1 MDKQVKSILK
11 RTAAAALSAALVL
24 TMGLGAVPSVV
35 YAGDL
40 SGTEAWNES
49 REVKIDLSEIASMSA
64 KTYGPQGDGDTL
76 EASFDGDTTTYTN
89 SNYNDPAN
97 GKPQVYTFN
106 FADTVDLC
114 KVRIHPRNSGGAV
127 GNGAPNSCTVEVS
140 TDGVQ
145 YTQVAQSAVTDTS
158 LTWTDIAF
166 AAVPASSVRL
176 TLDSAH
182 ENVVTTGEVELY
194 KLVSEPSGADK
205 TELDTAISTIAAK
218 MEGLDKADYVT
229 ATWEALETALSA
241 AQAVSADPN
250 ATEEQVAGAL
260 ADLQAADTGLSVLV
274 SPVYMTDFV
283 SYENGRVTVE
293 LNGPTNYI
301 PDGSTKWTY
310 EYKDGRHLLY
320 TDDWD
325 NNALT
330 SGETENYR
338 EVCIYDLNKK
348 NPEWSYIYIDED
360 GNGTIAG
367 TSYNAEKPK
376 GTLIAGGKE
385 YDISNSGDLEEIEGL
400 KFTATPVVTLKGI
413 NLSDISR
420 QRTGVGEDAVDVEV
434 TDPTRTSV
442 EIPLVNQK
450 GSAASGN
457 YQIFANWADGK
468 TALYYNIKIDSVNII
483 DRSALE
489 EVIEIAEA
497 LTESD
502 YTPDSWAAMQEKLA
516 AAKDVFGDCI
526 ATKTEV
532 ADAAEQLN
540 TAVADLAAAA
550 PQVDKSELQALYDEV
565 KDATFTY
572 PDNSY
577 YEKFTKALTSAA
589 DILENQEADQ
599 ETVDSAHDN
608 LERFY
613 WLNMVNDK
621 VAYYNFNKQGEDGRF
636 VYDDRPTESILPV
649 VAAFLEGRNSSAN
662 WTTERLVNC
671 YNRFVEA
678 EKLIQEPTPDALG
691 VQVGLNVDAADADN
705 PGYFEITGE
714 EAVEENGKTMI
725 KVSFNFVND
734 GIDSVTGK
742 DIGAYSLSTMTKAN
756 FRVRYTRPEGGS
768 VTKFVSDDSLDS
780 LDGSWSKGV
789 TGEVTVEPGSTVNL
803 EMYYNSDDTFM
814 PGYYKVI
821 SPAPEADKSKLQE
834 LYEEASA
841 AEFKYPDATLTKY
854 FNDALTDAKA
864 VLDAADAT
872 QEEVDSAYYYL
883 EKYYWQNV
891 IEDKVAYYNPT
902 KNGED
907 GRFDYSDKV
916 TQSILPLLSAYQQT
930 HNVNNNTEMDKL
942 SSYYEI
948 WEEAEKCTPETAD
961 EDMRGVEVGINT
973 SADGF
978 DTKDALSSGNTGHFE
993 ITGQEFTADSTG
1005 KVSVK
1010 VTFQF
1015 INDGLNPVTGAEADE
1030 YSLSEMNKASCRVT
1044 YESPSGKG
1052 SKGVTVT
1059 DRSKSSLTGEFT
1071 VDQDSVI
1078 SLSLED
1084 STMLGFFKV
1093 QKFTSADKTELEKVI
1108 AEAAETIAQE
1118 YNYIK
1123 NDNWDAL
1130 ITSYEKAEEI
1140 YNDPL
1145 AGQDEVNAA
1154 SLELVGRLAFVTY
1167 ETTPP
1172 EAVFVVNG
1180 SEQEITENVLIGGD
1194 FDLKF
1199 TDNGRLY
1206 QFLLNGR
1213 EFEITGT
1220 EDTAAFSEIESA
1232 LNEGNG
1238 EDGKN
1243 ILTVRD
1249 SVPPLSDIYL
1259 TEVTYTFYFDQTA
1272 PETEV
1277 SYSTTEL
1284 TNGDVTVTVTSNEAL
1299 DAGAV
1304 PEGWTLSDDGMT
1316 LTKTYESNAE
1326 ENITVKD
1333 LAGNESEVAVAIA
1346 NIDKT
1351 PLTLGT
1357 PEYIENEDGSV
1368 TVQIKVDSDIDL
1380 TKLPEGWTYA
1390 DGSVTKTFEKSAEE
1404 SVTLYDEAGNVSSAT
1419 VKVTISDKTDE
1430 QKPGDDGKKPGSD
1443 EGKPSDS
1450 QKPAGDK
1457 DTAKTAVKTGDE
1469 SSPVI
1474 WAVVLIAACAAA
1486 AAVIVVRK
1494 KRK

>member
-11 RTAAAALSAALVL
+11 RTAAAALSAAMVL
-24 TMGLGAVPSVV
+24 TMGLGAVPSAV

-40 SGTEAWNES
+40 SGAEARNES

-293 LNGPTNYI
+293 LNGPTDYI

-325 NNALT
+325 NDALT

-400 KFTATPVVTLKGI
+400 KFTATPVVILKGI
-413 NLSDISR
+413 NLSDVSR
-420 QRTGVGEDAVDVEV
+420 QRTGVGEAAVDVEV

-450 GSAASGN
+450 GSAASGK
-457 YQIFANWADGK
+457 YSISTHWADGK
-468 TALYYNIKIDSVNII
+468 VLYYNVKINSVSII
-483 DRSALE
+483 DRSGLE
-489 EVIEIAEA
+489 EAIEAAEA
-497 LTESD
+497 LTETD

-516 AAKDVFGDCI
+516 AAKDVLGDCI

-550 PQVDKSELQALYDEV
+550 PKVDKSELQALYDEV
-565 KDATFTY
+565 KDAAFTY

-577 YEKFTKALTSAA
+577 YEKFTTALTNAA

-649 VAAFLEGRNSSAN
+649 VAAFLEGHNSSAS

-725 KVSFNFVND
+725 KVSFDFVND

-883 EKYYWQNV
+883 EKHYWQNV

-1130 ITSYEKAEEI
+1130 IASYEKAEEI
-1140 YNDPL
+1140 YNDPF

-1180 SEQEITENVLIGGD
+1180 SEQEITENVLIGEN

-1249 SVPPLSDIYL
+1249 SVPPLFDIYL

-1284 TNGDVTVTVTSNEAL
+1284 TNGDVTVKVTSNEAL
-1299 DAGAV
+1299 DEGAV

-1333 LAGNESEVAVAIA
+1333 LAGNESEVSVAIA

>member
-1 MDKQVKSILK
+1 MK
-11 RTAAAALSAALVL
+11 
-24 TMGLGAVPSVV
+24 
-35 YAGDL
+35 
-40 SGTEAWNES
+40 
-49 REVKIDLSEIASMSA
+49 
-64 KTYGPQGDGDTL
+64 
-76 EASFDGDTTTYTN
+76 
-89 SNYNDPAN
+89 
-97 GKPQVYTFN
+97 
-106 FADTVDLC
+106 
-114 KVRIHPRNSGGAV
+114 
-127 GNGAPNSCTVEVS
+127 
-140 TDGVQ
+140 GV
-145 YTQVAQSAVTDTS
+145 
-158 LTWTDIAF
+158 
-166 AAVPASSVRL
+166 
-176 TLDSAH
+176 
-182 ENVVTTGEVELY
+182 
-194 KLVSEPSGADK
+194 
-205 TELDTAISTIAAK
+205 
-218 MEGLDKADYVT
+218 
-229 ATWEALETALSA
+229 
-241 AQAVSADPN
+241 
-250 ATEEQVAGAL
+250 
-260 ADLQAADTGLSVLV
+260 
-274 SPVYMTDFV
+274 
-283 SYENGRVTVE
+283 
-293 LNGPTNYI
+293 
-301 PDGSTKWTY
+301 
-310 EYKDGRHLLY
+310 
-320 TDDWD
+320 
-325 NNALT
+325 
-330 SGETENYR
+330 
-338 EVCIYDLNKK
+338 
-348 NPEWSYIYIDED
+348 
-360 GNGTIAG
+360 
-367 TSYNAEKPK
+367 
-376 GTLIAGGKE
+376 
-385 YDISNSGDLEEIEGL
+385 
-400 KFTATPVVTLKGI
+400 
-413 NLSDISR
+413 NLSDVSR

-450 GSAASGN
+450 GSAASGK
-457 YQIFANWADGK
+457 YSISTHWADGK
-468 TALYYNIKIDSVNII
+468 VLYYNVKINSVSII
-483 DRSALE
+483 DRSGLE
-489 EVIEIAEA
+489 EAIEAAEA

-516 AAKDVFGDCI
+516 AAKAVLGDCI

-550 PQVDKSELQALYDEV
+550 PKVDKSELQALYDEV
-565 KDATFTY
+565 KDAAFTY

-577 YEKFTKALTSAA
+577 YEKFTTALTNAA

-649 VAAFLEGRNSSAN
+649 VAAFLEGHNSSAS

-725 KVSFNFVND
+725 KVSFDFVND
-734 GIDSVTGK
+734 GIDSVTGE

-821 SPAPEADKSKLQE
+821 SPAPEADKSKLQK

-883 EKYYWQNV
+883 EKHYWQNV

-1130 ITSYEKAEEI
+1130 IASYEKAEEI
-1140 YNDPL
+1140 YNDPF

-1180 SEQEITENVLIGGD
+1180 SEQEITENVLIGEN

-1249 SVPPLSDIYL
+1249 SVPPLFDIYL

-1284 TNGDVTVTVTSNEAL
+1284 TNGDVTVKVTSNEAL
-1299 DAGAV
+1299 DEGAV

-1333 LAGNESEVAVAIA
+1333 LAGNESEVSVAIA

>member
-11 RTAAAALSAALVL
+11 RTAAAALSAAMVL
-24 TMGLGAVPSVV
+24 TMGLGAVPSAV

-40 SGTEAWNES
+40 SGAEARNES

-76 EASFDGDTTTYTN
+76 AASFDGDTTTYTN

-182 ENVVTTGEVELY
+182 KNVVTTGEVELY

-293 LNGPTNYI
+293 LNGPTDYI

-325 NNALT
+325 NDALT

-400 KFTATPVVTLKGI
+400 KFTATPVVILKGI
-413 NLSDISR
+413 NLSDVSR
-420 QRTGVGEDAVDVEV
+420 QRTGVGEAAVDVEV

-450 GSAASGN
+450 GSAVSGN

-489 EVIEIAEA
+489 EAIETAEA

-516 AAKDVFGDCI
+516 AAKDVLGDCI

-532 ADAAEQLN
+532 ADAAKQLN

-550 PQVDKSELQALYDEV
+550 PKVDKSELQALYDEV
-565 KDATFTY
+565 KDAAFTY

-577 YEKFTKALTSAA
+577 YEKFTTALTNAA

-649 VAAFLEGRNSSAN
+649 VAAFLEGHNSSAS

-725 KVSFNFVND
+725 KVSFDFVND

-883 EKYYWQNV
+883 EKHYWQNV

-1130 ITSYEKAEEI
+1130 IASYEKAEEI
-1140 YNDPL
+1140 YNDPF

-1180 SEQEITENVLIGGD
+1180 SEQEITENVLIGEN

-1284 TNGDVTVTVTSNEAL
+1284 TNGDVTVKVTSNEAL
-1299 DAGAV
+1299 DEGAV

-1333 LAGNESEVAVAIA
+1333 LAGNESEVSVAIA

>member
-11 RTAAAALSAALVL
+11 RTAAAALSAAMVL
-24 TMGLGAVPSVV
+24 TMGLGAVPSAV

-40 SGTEAWNES
+40 SGAEARNES

-76 EASFDGDTTTYTN
+76 AASFDGDTTTYTN

-293 LNGPTNYI
+293 LNGPTDYI

-325 NNALT
+325 NDALT

-385 YDISNSGDLEEIEGL
+385 YDITDSDDLEEIEGL
-400 KFTATPVVTLKGI
+400 KFTATPIVTLKGV
-413 NLSDISR
+413 NLSDVSR

-450 GSAASGN
+450 GSAASGK
-457 YQIFANWADGK
+457 YSISTHWADGK
-468 TALYYNIKIDSVNII
+468 VLYYNVKINSVSII

-489 EVIEIAEA
+489 EAIEAAEA
-497 LTESD
+497 LTETD

-516 AAKDVFGDCI
+516 AAKDVLGDCI

-550 PQVDKSELQALYDEV
+550 PQV
-565 KDATFTY
+565 
-572 PDNSY
+572 
-577 YEKFTKALTSAA
+577 
-589 DILENQEADQ
+589 
-599 ETVDSAHDN
+599 
-608 LERFY
+608 
-613 WLNMVNDK
+613 
-621 VAYYNFNKQGEDGRF
+621 
-636 VYDDRPTESILPV
+636 
-649 VAAFLEGRNSSAN
+649 
-662 WTTERLVNC
+662 
-671 YNRFVEA
+671 
-678 EKLIQEPTPDALG
+678 
-691 VQVGLNVDAADADN
+691 
-705 PGYFEITGE
+705 
-714 EAVEENGKTMI
+714 
-725 KVSFNFVND
+725 
-734 GIDSVTGK
+734 
-742 DIGAYSLSTMTKAN
+742 
-756 FRVRYTRPEGGS
+756 
-768 VTKFVSDDSLDS
+768 
-780 LDGSWSKGV
+780 
-789 TGEVTVEPGSTVNL
+789 
-803 EMYYNSDDTFM
+803 
-814 PGYYKVI
+814 
-821 SPAPEADKSKLQE
+821 DKSKLQE

-883 EKYYWQNV
+883 EKHYWQNV

-1130 ITSYEKAEEI
+1130 IASYEKAEEI
-1140 YNDPL
+1140 YNDPF
-1145 AGQDEVNAA
+1145 AGQDEVNSA

-1180 SEQEITENVLIGGD
+1180 SEQEITENVLIGED

-1249 SVPPLSDIYL
+1249 SVPPLFDIYL

-1333 LAGNESEVAVAIA
+1333 LAGNESEVSVAIA

-1486 AAVIVVRK
+1486 AAVIVVRR

>member
-11 RTAAAALSAALVL
+11 RTAAAVLSAAMVL
-24 TMGLGAVPSVV
+24 TMGLGAVPSAV

-40 SGTEAWNES
+40 SGAEARNES
-49 REVKIDLSEIASMSA
+49 REVKIDLSEITSMSA

-127 GNGAPNSCTVEVS
+127 GNGAPDSCTVEVS

-145 YTQVAQSAVTDTS
+145 YTQVAQSSVTDTS

-293 LNGPTNYI
+293 LNGPTDYI

-325 NNALT
+325 NDALT

-385 YDISNSGDLEEIEGL
+385 YDITDSDDLEEIEGL
-400 KFTATPVVTLKGI
+400 KFTATPIVTLKGV
-413 NLSDISR
+413 NLSDVSR
-420 QRTGVGEDAVDVEV
+420 QRTGVGENAVDVEV

-450 GSAASGN
+450 GSAASGT
-457 YQIFANWADGK
+457 YSISTHWADGK
-468 TALYYNIKIDSVNII
+468 VLYYNVKINSVSII

-489 EVIEIAEA
+489 KVIETAEA

-516 AAKDVFGDCI
+516 AAKDVLGDCI

-550 PQVDKSELQALYDEV
+550 PQV
-565 KDATFTY
+565 
-572 PDNSY
+572 
-577 YEKFTKALTSAA
+577 
-589 DILENQEADQ
+589 
-599 ETVDSAHDN
+599 
-608 LERFY
+608 
-613 WLNMVNDK
+613 
-621 VAYYNFNKQGEDGRF
+621 
-636 VYDDRPTESILPV
+636 
-649 VAAFLEGRNSSAN
+649 
-662 WTTERLVNC
+662 
-671 YNRFVEA
+671 
-678 EKLIQEPTPDALG
+678 
-691 VQVGLNVDAADADN
+691 
-705 PGYFEITGE
+705 
-714 EAVEENGKTMI
+714 
-725 KVSFNFVND
+725 
-734 GIDSVTGK
+734 
-742 DIGAYSLSTMTKAN
+742 
-756 FRVRYTRPEGGS
+756 
-768 VTKFVSDDSLDS
+768 
-780 LDGSWSKGV
+780 
-789 TGEVTVEPGSTVNL
+789 
-803 EMYYNSDDTFM
+803 
-814 PGYYKVI
+814 
-821 SPAPEADKSKLQE
+821 DKSKLQE

-883 EKYYWQNV
+883 EKHYWQNV

-1130 ITSYEKAEEI
+1130 IASYEKAEEI
-1140 YNDPL
+1140 YNDPF

-1180 SEQEITENVLIGGD
+1180 SEQEITENVLIGEN

-1249 SVPPLSDIYL
+1249 SVPPLFDIYL

-1333 LAGNESEVAVAIA
+1333 LAGNESEVSVAIA

-1486 AAVIVVRK
+1486 AAVIVVRR

>member
-11 RTAAAALSAALVL
+11 RTAAAALSAAMVL

-40 SGTEAWNES
+40 SGAEARNES

-127 GNGAPNSCTVEVS
+127 GNGAPDSCTVEVS

-293 LNGPTNYI
+293 LNGPTDYI

-325 NNALT
+325 NDALT

-400 KFTATPVVTLKGI
+400 KFTAIPVVTLKGI
-413 NLSDISR
+413 NLSDVSR
-420 QRTGVGEDAVDVEV
+420 QRTGVGEAAVDVEV

-450 GSAASGN
+450 GSAASGK
-457 YQIFANWADGK
+457 YSISTHWADGK
-468 TALYYNIKIDSVNII
+468 VLYYNVKINSVSII

-489 EVIEIAEA
+489 EAIKAAEA
-497 LTESD
+497 LTETD

-516 AAKDVFGDCI
+516 AAKDVLGDCI

-532 ADAAEQLN
+532 ADAAKQLN

-550 PQVDKSELQALYDEV
+550 PKVDKSELQALYDEV
-565 KDATFTY
+565 KDAAFTY

-577 YEKFTKALTSAA
+577 YEKFTTALTNAA

-649 VAAFLEGRNSSAN
+649 VAAFLEGHNSSAS

-725 KVSFNFVND
+725 KVSFDFVND

-883 EKYYWQNV
+883 EKHYWQNV

-916 TQSILPLLSAYQQT
+916 TQSILPLSAYQQT

-1130 ITSYEKAEEI
+1130 IASYEKAEEI
-1140 YNDPL
+1140 YNDPF

-1154 SLELVGRLAFVTY
+1154 SLELAGRLAFVTY

-1180 SEQEITENVLIGGD
+1180 SEQEITENVLIGED

-1249 SVPPLSDIYL
+1249 SVPPLFDIYL

-1333 LAGNESEVAVAIA
+1333 LAGNESEVSVAIA